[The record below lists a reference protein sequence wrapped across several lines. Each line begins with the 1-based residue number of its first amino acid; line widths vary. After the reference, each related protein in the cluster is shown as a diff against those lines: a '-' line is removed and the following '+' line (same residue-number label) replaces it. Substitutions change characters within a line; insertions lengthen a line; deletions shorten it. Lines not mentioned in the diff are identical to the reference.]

1 MVVRV
6 FIKMHTIRYDCNQA
20 INYSKLLRG
29 EYSYTNQFCII
40 PELMCA
46 AVQPLTFVVCC
57 RSQAN
62 DLALLIAQMQKDA
75 DQVEKDVLRAEE
87 LLAVVRTKQNL

>member
-1 MVVRV
+1 
-6 FIKMHTIRYDCNQA
+6 
-20 INYSKLLRG
+20 
-29 EYSYTNQFCII
+29 
-40 PELMCA
+40 MCA

-57 RSQAN
+57 RSQVT

-75 DQVEKDVLRAEE
+75 DLVEKDVLRAEE

>member
-1 MVVRV
+1 M
-6 FIKMHTIRYDCNQA
+6 
-20 INYSKLLRG
+20 
-29 EYSYTNQFCII
+29 EYSYTYQFCII

-57 RSQAN
+57 RSQAT
-62 DLALLIAQMQKDA
+62 DLTLLISQMQKDA
-75 DQVEKDVLRAEE
+75 DLVEKNVLRAEK